1 MRFNFLLTNRG
12 SNAISLIDYL
22 IKKNLTNL
30 INKVII
36 NNPNSPAIEK
46 IKQRNIKSTV
56 LDPQDFANTRDYN
69 TQLLSI
75 INPGDKDIIFLCGY
89 MMIIPPEIIKEL
101 NSRIINIHPSLL
113 PKYKGL
119 NTHKRVL
126 ENKEAYHGCTVHQV
140 NEGIDSGKLIAQ
152 YKIKIYDNDNEETLS
167 KRLLLKEHILY
178 SKVLEE
184 IIGEKL
190 IINENEIFYKNSLL
204 NKPMLFEWEY
214 FIQYY

>member
-22 IKKNLTNL
+22 LKKNLTNL

-152 YKIKIYDNDNEETLS
+152 YKIKIHDNDNEETLS

>member
-12 SNAISLIDYL
+12 SNAISLVDYL

-75 INPGDKDIIFLCGY
+75 INPDDKDIIFLCGY

-204 NKPMLFEWEY
+204 NKPMLFE
-214 FIQYY
+214 

>member
-1 MRFNFLLTNRG
+1 MRLNFLLTNRG

-22 IKKNLTNL
+22 VKKNLTNL

-46 IKQRNIKSTV
+46 IKQKNIKSIV
-56 LDPQDFANTRDYN
+56 LDPQDFANTADYN
-69 TQLLSI
+69 SKLLSI
-75 INPGDKDIIFLCGY
+75 IDPVDKDIVFLCGY

-101 NSRIINIHPSLL
+101 NNRIINIHPSLL

-140 NEGIDSGKLIAQ
+140 NEDIDSGKLIAQ
-152 YKIKIYDNDNEETLS
+152 YKIKIYENDNEETLS
-167 KRLLLKEHILY
+167 ERLLVKEHILY

-184 IIGEKL
+184 IISEKL
-190 IINENEIFYKNSLL
+190 IINTNEIFYKNSLL
-204 NKPMLFEWEY
+204 NKPMLFE
-214 FIQYY
+214 

>member
-12 SNAISLIDYL
+12 SNAISLVDYL

-167 KRLLLKEHILY
+167 KRLLQKEHILY

-204 NKPMLFEWEY
+204 NKPMLFE
-214 FIQYY
+214 

>member
-69 TQLLSI
+69 TQTFI
-75 INPGDKDIIFLCGY
+75 YYK
-89 MMIIPPEIIKEL
+89 
-101 NSRIINIHPSLL
+101 SR
-113 PKYKGL
+113 
-119 NTHKRVL
+119 
-126 ENKEAYHGCTVHQV
+126 
-140 NEGIDSGKLIAQ
+140 
-152 YKIKIYDNDNEETLS
+152 
-167 KRLLLKEHILY
+167 
-178 SKVLEE
+178 
-184 IIGEKL
+184 
-190 IINENEIFYKNSLL
+190 
-204 NKPMLFEWEY
+204 
-214 FIQYY
+214 

>member
-214 FIQYY
+214 FIQYF

>member
-12 SNAISLIDYL
+12 SNAISLVDYL

-184 IIGEKL
+184 IISEKL

-204 NKPMLFEWEY
+204 NKPMLFEWGY

>member
-12 SNAISLIDYL
+12 SNAISLVDYL

-204 NKPMLFEWEY
+204 NKPMLFE
-214 FIQYY
+214 

>member
-12 SNAISLIDYL
+12 SNAISLVDYL

-69 TQLLSI
+69 EQLLSI

-204 NKPMLFEWEY
+204 NKPMLFE
-214 FIQYY
+214 

>member
-1 MRFNFLLTNRG
+1 MRDAFVSALT
-12 SNAISLIDYL
+12 SL
-22 IKKNLTNL
+22 
-30 INKVII
+30 
-36 NNPNSPAIEK
+36 AEK
-46 IKQRNIKSTV
+46 
-56 LDPQDFANTRDYN
+56 
-69 TQLLSI
+69 
-75 INPGDKDIIFLCGY
+75 DKDIIFLCGY

-167 KRLLLKEHILY
+167 ERLLVKEHILY

>member
-1 MRFNFLLTNRG
+1 MRFSFLLTNRG
-12 SNAISLIDYL
+12 SNAISLVDYL

-204 NKPMLFEWEY
+204 NKPMLFE
-214 FIQYY
+214 

>member
-12 SNAISLIDYL
+12 SNAISLVDYL

-56 LDPQDFANTRDYN
+56 LDPQDFKNTRDYN
-69 TQLLSI
+69 EKLLSI
-75 INPGDKDIIFLCGY
+75 INPGDKDIVFLCGY

>member
-204 NKPMLFEWEY
+204 NKPMLFE
-214 FIQYY
+214 

>member
-12 SNAISLIDYL
+12 SNAISLVDYL

-75 INPGDKDIIFLCGY
+75 INPGDKDIVFLCGY
-89 MMIIPPEIIKEL
+89 MMIIPPEIINEL
-101 NSRIINIHPSLL
+101 NNRIINIHPSLL
-113 PKYKGL
+113 PNYKGL

-167 KRLLLKEHILY
+167 KRLLVKEHILY

-204 NKPMLFEWEY
+204 NKPMLFE
-214 FIQYY
+214 

>member
-12 SNAISLIDYL
+12 SNAISLVDYL

-140 NEGIDSGKLIAQ
+140 NESIDSGKLIAQ

-204 NKPMLFEWEY
+204 NKPMLFE
-214 FIQYY
+214 

>member
-1 MRFNFLLTNRG
+1 MRLNFLLTNRG

-22 IKKNLTNL
+22 VKKNLTNL

-46 IKQRNIKSTV
+46 IKQKNIKSIV
-56 LDPQDFANTRDYN
+56 LDPQDFANTADYN
-69 TQLLSI
+69 SKLLSI
-75 INPGDKDIIFLCGY
+75 IDPVDKDIVFLCGY

-101 NSRIINIHPSLL
+101 NNRIINIHPSLL

-140 NEGIDSGKLIAQ
+140 NEDIDSGKLIAQ
-152 YKIKIYDNDNEETLS
+152 YKIKIYENDNEETLS
-167 KRLLLKEHILY
+167 ERLLVKEHILY

-184 IIGEKL
+184 IISEKL
-190 IINENEIFYKNSLL
+190 IINTNEIFYKNSLL
-204 NKPMLFEWEY
+204 NKPMLFEWE
-214 FIQYY
+214 

>member
-12 SNAISLIDYL
+12 SNAISLVDYL

-126 ENKEAYHGCTVHQV
+126 ENKETYHGCTVHQV

-204 NKPMLFEWEY
+204 NKPMLFE
-214 FIQYY
+214 

>member
-1 MRFNFLLTNRG
+1 MRFIFLLTNRG

>member
-22 IKKNLTNL
+22 IKKKLTNL

-190 IINENEIFYKNSLL
+190 IINENEILYKNSLL
-204 NKPMLFEWEY
+204 NKPMLFE
-214 FIQYY
+214 

>member
-12 SNAISLIDYL
+12 SNAISLVDYL

-89 MMIIPPEIIKEL
+89 MMIIPPEIIKKL